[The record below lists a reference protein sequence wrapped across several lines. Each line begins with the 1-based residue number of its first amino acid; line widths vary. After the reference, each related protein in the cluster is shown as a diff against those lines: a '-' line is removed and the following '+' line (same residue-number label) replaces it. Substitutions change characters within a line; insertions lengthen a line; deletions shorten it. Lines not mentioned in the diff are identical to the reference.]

1 LKCYKNINYIYY
13 IISNKKIWYAPN
25 KKEAYGDLE
34 IQAVMDVK
42 TRGGNKALY
51 NLAKIINEKNIK
63 IYMPNCM
70 IL

>member
-1 LKCYKNINYIYY
+1 MKCYKNINYIYY

>member
-13 IISNKKIWYAPN
+13 IISN